1 MAHRGG
7 RRPAPGPVIEVVG
20 LTKRRPG
27 GEVLRD
33 VSFQVRRGEIFGII
47 GPDGAGKTTVI
58 ECVAGVRKPDAGR
71 ISVLGL
77 DPQRHQSRVRQ
88 QVGVQLRRE
97 RLPKAI
103 KVGEVLKLFGSGYAH
118 QADHEDLLIQCGLSE
133 TRDLPYAE
141 LTERQQHR
149 LSIAVA
155 LLGNPEIVLL
165 DEFAPV
171 FDPHTRRDISQL
183 IQRIRERGTTVVL
196 VTRSIAEAERLCDRI
211 ALLAD
216 GRLVAVDTPAGLLS
230 RVDAEQ
236 RLRFR
241 PSAPLDERVLTEL
254 PEVTSVT
261 TTADRTVVV
270 GTADLLLAVTSA
282 LARHRVMAADLK
294 VEKPNL
300 QDVYVALTGG

>member
-1 MAHRGG
+1 
-7 RRPAPGPVIEVVG
+7 VIEVVG

-33 VSFQVRRGEIFGII
+33 VSFQVLRGEIFGII
-47 GPDGAGKTTVI
+47 GPDGAGKTTTI
-58 ECVAGVRKPDAGR
+58 ECLAGVRKPDAGR

-103 KVGEVLKLFGSGYAH
+103 KVCEVLELFGSGYAH

-133 TRDLPYAE
+133 TRDLPYSE

-171 FDPHTRRDISQL
+171 FDPHTQRDVSQL

-241 PSAPLDERVLTEL
+241 PSAPLPERVLTDL